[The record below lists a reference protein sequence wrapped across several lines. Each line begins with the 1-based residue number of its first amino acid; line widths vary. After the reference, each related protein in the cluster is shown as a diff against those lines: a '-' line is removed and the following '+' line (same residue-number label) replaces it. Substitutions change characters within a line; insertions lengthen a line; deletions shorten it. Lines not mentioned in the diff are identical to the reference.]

1 MDPQTSV
8 PGLWQE
14 AHNAD
19 GRAYYYNVQ
28 TKATQWT
35 KPREL
40 MTPVEVREKITVI
53 IVSLTNFYLAST
65 GKSTLE
71 GVYHRCRAQIL
82 VQYRKQTEH
91 MGDSGSLQRCA
102 CAGTCCDLTPS
113 RVSGHP
119 RRNVSRH

>member
-8 PGLWQE
+8 PALWQE
-14 AHNAD
+14 ARNAD

-40 MTPVEVREKITVI
+40 MTPVEVREKITAI
-53 IVSLTNFYLAST
+53 IMSLTNCYLAST

-82 VQYRKQTEH
+82 VQYRKQAEH
-91 MGDSGSLQRCA
+91 LGDSGSLQRCA
-102 CAGTCCDLTPS
+102 CAGTCCDCTPR
-113 RVSGHP
+113 RVSGFP
-119 RRNVSRH
+119 QRNVARH